1 MPMLSIEE
9 IKSYIEPVVEKYPI
23 EKVILF
29 GSYARGDAKETSDV
43 DLVVESGGKM
53 RNIKIFTLG
62 GELLNAL
69 PVRVDVYDILEIAN
83 PSAMYENIQKE
94 GVIIYE
100 KSTGSKEN
108 LTNEQDSLGF
118 WAKRRRKR
126 ARFKQSRML
135 YRQKTACGAI
145 LDKHFE
151 NAKRNRV

>member
-83 PSAMYENIQKE
+83 PSAMYENIRKE

-100 KSTGSKEN
+100 N
-108 LTNEQDSLGF
+108 
-118 WAKRRRKR
+118 
-126 ARFKQSRML
+126 SR
-135 YRQKTACGAI
+135 
-145 LDKHFE
+145 
-151 NAKRNRV
+151 